1 MATHFIIFFITVLVM
16 AFPSRGR
23 AQLQLQSHVIGC
35 GGSVETS
42 FTPGDVAL
50 SGTIG
55 QVLNSSRFVSNS
67 GYLFEGFWVPWQFEV
82 VSVRELGESADNLNA
97 FPNPFSALVTLRI
110 PHTMSGELQIVM
122 FTITGERVKQ
132 QSVTAS
138 GTNETSVVIDA
149 KDDNG
154 ASLPTGLYVIEVRG
168 TLLSGMRASMHQIVQ
183 LIQ

>member
-1 MATHFIIFFITVLVM
+1 MAPHFIIIVITVLVM

-35 GGSVETS
+35 GGSVESS

-50 SGTIG
+50 SATIG
-55 QVLNSSRFVSNS
+55 QVLNSSRFVLNS
-67 GYLFEGFWVPWQFEV
+67 VYLFEGFWVPWQFEV
-82 VSVRELGESADNLNA
+82 VSVGELGESADRLQA
-97 FPNPFSALVTLRI
+97 FPNPFSARVTLRI
-110 PHTMSGELQIVM
+110 PHTMNGDIDIVM
-122 FTITGERVKQ
+122 FSITGERVRQ
-132 QSVTAS
+132 MSVSAS
-138 GTNETSVVIDA
+138 TTGDTSVVIDA

-168 TLLSGMRASMHQIVQ
+168 SLLSGLRASMHQIVH

>member
-1 MATHFIIFFITVLVM
+1 MATHLIIFFITVVVM

-35 GGSVETS
+35 GGSIESS

-67 GYLFEGFWVPWQFEV
+67 LNLFEGFWVPWQFEV
-82 VSVRELGESADNLNA
+82 VSIRELGESADRLHA
-97 FPNPFSALVTLRI
+97 FPNPFSARVTLRI
-110 PHTMSGELQIVM
+110 PRTIIGDVQIMM

-132 QSVTAS
+132 LSVTAS
-138 GTNETSVVIDA
+138 VTNETSVVIEA

-168 TLLSGMRASMHQIVQ
+168 TLLSGMRASMHQIVHLVQ
-183 LIQ
+183 